1 MTQSDPLPVAVP
13 MATARAAISP
23 SDLARYPIEERDRIA
38 RRLNDVVIQ
47 RIFAAGL
54 NLQMALGLVR
64 DQRAVREI
72 SHAVDE
78 LDRAIRDIREG
89 VFNPGPPMA

>member
-1 MTQSDPLPVAVP
+1 MNSSDPLPAAVR
-13 MATARAAISP
+13 TARAHAAISP
-23 SDLARYPIEERDRIA
+23 YDLARFPVEERDRIA
-38 RRLNDVVIQ
+38 QRLNDVVIQ

-64 DQRAVREI
+64 DQRAAREI

-78 LDRAIRDIREG
+78 LDRAICDIRES